1 MKKTLSAI
9 IVILLGL
16 AILLFPEFLE
26 NIIGDCFE
34 GSSLVIFAFLVIVVP
49 ISIAFEKV
57 FTKFMSL
64 IFQNESYQKELI
76 KSLEKSKNKR
86 KNKTNIFGIKCYSC
100 NQKSLI
106 ISQDSVKFGM
116 FARQCSECGSIN
128 IIRQPAYCGVP
139 PVLSIL
145 FQKAGVFTSLEQF
158 NLSFMIALI
167 ITVVL
172 LIIHFLTP
180 AKPLND

>member
-9 IVILLGL
+9 IVILIGL
-16 AILLFPEFLE
+16 AILLFPEYLE
-26 NIIGDCFE
+26 NIIGDYFE

-76 KSLEKSKNKR
+76 KSFEKSKNK
-86 KNKTNIFGIKCYSC
+86 KTNILGIKYYSC

-106 ISQDSVKFGM
+106 ISQDSLKFGM

-139 PVLSIL
+139 PALSIL

>member
-9 IVILLGL
+9 IVILIGL
-16 AILLFPEFLE
+16 AILLFPEYLE
-26 NIIGDCFE
+26 NIIGDYFE

-49 ISIAFEKV
+49 ISIVFEKV

-76 KSLEKSKNKR
+76 KSFEKSKNK
-86 KNKTNIFGIKCYSC
+86 KTNIFGIKCYSC

-106 ISQDSVKFGM
+106 ISQDSVKFDM
-116 FARQCSECGSIN
+116 FARQCSKCGSIN

-139 PVLSIL
+139 PALSIL

-180 AKPLND
+180 AKPIND

>member
-9 IVILLGL
+9 IVILIGL
-16 AILLFPEFLE
+16 AILLFPEYLE
-26 NIIGDCFE
+26 NIIGDYFE

-76 KSLEKSKNKR
+76 KSFEKSKNK
-86 KNKTNIFGIKCYSC
+86 KTNILGIKCYSC

-106 ISQDSVKFGM
+106 ISQDSLKFGM

-139 PVLSIL
+139 PALSIL

>member
-9 IVILLGL
+9 IVILIGL
-16 AILLFPEFLE
+16 AILLFPEYLE
-26 NIIGDCFE
+26 NIIGDYFE
-34 GSSLVIFAFLVIVVP
+34 GSSLVIFSFLVIVLP

-57 FTKFMSL
+57 FAKFMNL

-76 KSLEKSKNKR
+76 KSFEKSKDK
-86 KNKTNIFGIKCYSC
+86 KTNILGIKCYSC

-106 ISQDSVKFGM
+106 VSQDSLKFGM
-116 FARQCSECGSIN
+116 LARQCYKCGSIN
-128 IIRQPAYCGVP
+128 ITRQPAYCGVP
-139 PVLSIL
+139 PALSIL